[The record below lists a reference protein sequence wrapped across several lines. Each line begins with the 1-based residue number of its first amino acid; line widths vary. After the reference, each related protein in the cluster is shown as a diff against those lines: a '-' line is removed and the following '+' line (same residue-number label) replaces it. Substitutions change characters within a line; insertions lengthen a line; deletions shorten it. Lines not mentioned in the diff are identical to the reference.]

1 MVRAIFRINAFTE
14 YRRSSLYIARLLNL
28 ATTLWNKI
36 NSSPVRRSSSCSI
49 SSGRSRHFAALRNS
63 LISLALGPRRRFL
76 EWPRPWHWSVP
87 RPARRGIRAAG
98 LARTRFSH
106 CRNVSVLPK
115 KLTVCDCDNS
125 GPSHNFAQLVCTSQ
139 QTQCMLSLLLSTLHE
154 KVIASL
160 CGKNSTEMP
169 RLGKILQSPKT

>member
-1 MVRAIFRINAFTE
+1 MRSLARGETIFRINAFNE
-14 YRRSSLYIARLLNL
+14 YRRLYIARSLNL

-49 SSGRSRHFAALRNS
+49 SSGGSRHFAALRNS
-63 LISLALGPRRRFL
+63 LISLPLGPRRW
-76 EWPRPWHWSVP
+76 WPRPWHWSVP

-98 LARTRFSH
+98 LALTRFSH

-125 GPSHNFAQLVCTSQ
+125 GPQSQLCSARMHLAANSVHAFAPPVD
-139 QTQCMLSLLLSTLHE
+139 
-154 KVIASL
+154 
-160 CGKNSTEMP
+160 P
-169 RLGKILQSPKT
+169 P